1 MASLLQLLSSGPSA
15 RPRPSK
21 VRSIDAQYQQCKVE
35 IQDLIRKIK
44 AKLDAKDESA
54 LSKLN
59 EQYAATDDTKE
70 PTSDQPEHFPLQSA
84 KGGARFQLQRTLTG
98 HQEKIYALK
107 WFRDSQSIV
116 SASQDG
122 SLIVWDMAS
131 AKKRVGIPLRHGWV
145 MTVDVSPSGRFVAS
159 GGLDNLC
166 SVFDIQDQIGWANDM
181 TRPYRELQQHEGYV
195 SCARFTDDEHVL
207 TASGDANC
215 ILWDIEYQQPTSVF
229 CGHTGDV
236 ESVAHNEQSGH
247 TFVSGSIDMTA
258 RLWDYRLHS
267 RAQSGCVKSFA
278 GHQSDIN
285 SVAWFPDYR
294 AFGTASD
301 DGCCRLYDVAAYQA
315 LNEYGGEKELK
326 HSSGVT
332 SVDFSSSGYYLL
344 AGYDD
349 DMGALAWNTVTGKVE
364 AELPHAQRVAS
375 LGVQPNGYSLATGCW
390 DRAIRVWV

>member
-1 MASLLQLLSSGPSA
+1 MASLLQLLSSKPSA
-15 RPRPSK
+15 SPRPSQA
-21 VRSIDAQYQQCKVE
+21 RSIDAQYQQCKAE
-35 IQDLIRKIK
+35 IQDLVRKIK
-44 AKLDAKDESA
+44 AKLDAKDEKA

-59 EQYAATDDTKE
+59 EQLDAADESKE
-70 PTSDQPEHFPLQSA
+70 ATPNR
-84 KGGARFQLQRTLTG
+84 KARFQMQRSLTG
-98 HQEKIYALK
+98 HQEKVYALK

-122 SLIVWDMAS
+122 SLIVWDLAS
-131 AKKRVGIPLRHGWV
+131 AKKKIGIPLRHGWV
-145 MTVDVSPSGRFVAS
+145 MTVDVSPNGQFVAS

-166 SVFDIQDQIGWANDM
+166 SVFDISDQLGWAADL

-215 ILWDIEYQQPTSVF
+215 ILWDIEYQQPVSVF

-236 ESVAHNEQSGH
+236 ESVAHNEAGGR

-258 RLWDYRLHS
+258 RLWDYRVAAS
-267 RAQSGCVKSFA
+267 RAASGGCVQSFA

-301 DGCCRLYDVAAYQA
+301 DGCCRLYDVAAYQT
-315 LNEYGGEKELK
+315 LNVYGAEGDADLK

-332 SVDFSSSGYYLL
+332 SLSFSRSGYYLV

-349 DMGALAWNTVTGKVE
+349 EMGALAWNTVTAKVE

-375 LGVQPNGYSLATGCW
+375 LDFQPNGYSLATGCW